1 MQHRQLKKSTD
12 NKKFRAPKTF
22 ENTTQPTN
30 KTTETVF
37 HSYHK
42 VYVFTTEAKKIL
54 EDSFLNFAINRQH
67 KQYTQKPVTTQK
79 MKLCIKDFFSKYL
92 RKKSLMENFI
102 FCVVCTWLSTGNNHQ
117 TVYPFFGGE
126 GEGEFGGMM
135 QLTSWSFEMAAELS
149 IL

>member
-1 MQHRQLKKSTD
+1 M
-12 NKKFRAPKTF
+12 N
-22 ENTTQPTN
+22 NI
-30 KTTETVF
+30 
-37 HSYHK
+37 HK
-42 VYVFTTEAKKIL
+42 
-54 EDSFLNFAINRQH
+54 
-67 KQYTQKPVTTQK
+67 KPVTTQK

-117 TVYPFFGGE
+117 TVYPF
-126 GEGEFGGMM
+126 GGMM